1 MASKRAGKLEQRSAV
16 PVATQA
22 REHCADVSNGTP
34 SAISNVQF
42 ACESMLA
49 RFQHLELAETNMCKL
64 FHSRATSP
72 LFEANKQAS
81 AGMHAVNSTSKMTH
95 CAATTSVNDRYYRQQ
110 HQKMFHCIES

>member
-64 FHSRATSP
+64 FHSSCPACNIAAVRGQQTSECWDACCQFDQQDDS
-72 LFEANKQAS
+72 LCRNDL
-81 AGMHAVNSTSKMTH
+81 SK
-95 CAATTSVNDRYYRQQ
+95 
-110 HQKMFHCIES
+110 